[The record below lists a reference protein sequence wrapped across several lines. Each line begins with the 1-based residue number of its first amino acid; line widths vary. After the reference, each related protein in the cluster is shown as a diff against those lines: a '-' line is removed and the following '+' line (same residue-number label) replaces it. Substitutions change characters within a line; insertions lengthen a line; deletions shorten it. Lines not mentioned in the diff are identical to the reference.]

1 MRMVIEMPI
10 EVKQEIG
17 TWKGK
22 FIIGEY
28 DLIDAIKNG
37 IILPEPHGRII
48 DESKITKCEQTGLI
62 IKDDNV
68 TRCLVTDAPTIL
80 EAREDGE

>member
-28 DLIDAIKNG
+28 DLIDAIKTIVSAG
-37 IILPEPHGRII
+37 
-48 DESKITKCEQTGLI
+48 
-62 IKDDNV
+62 V
-68 TRCLVTDAPTIL
+68 VPTL
-80 EAREDGE
+80 MY